1 MKPFLRIA
9 KGMGRYP
16 MALAASILC
25 SLAVA
30 MLWGGNIG
38 AVYPVLEVCL
48 NGKSVQQWIT
58 DDIAEAEEDIEKYQA
73 ELKALPAPGDAA
85 ATEEIET
92 QRQHLKDDIRSCE
105 NTISNRLRVQPY
117 ADYLP
122 KDPFHTV
129 LVFMA
134 ILLAATALKNLFIVA
149 NLVTTTWAVQK
160 TTLDLQN
167 EYTEKVLAL
176 DMSAYDKFGTSQLVT
191 HFTESIEHVSKG
203 LHVLLGASVREPLK
217 IIVCGVG
224 ASLISWRLMLFTL
237 MIAPPTALL
246 ISTLSR
252 KIRRTLKAHVSDSV
266 HLNRLVFQS
275 VMSLPAIQAY
285 GMEKPMAHEVDLA
298 GDERMRRSVKISFW
312 IAMTKPVTE
321 LAGITAVALSLVAG
335 AYLVLNQ
342 QTDLLGIQMTDRP
355 LTISQ
360 MLVFFGMMVGM
371 SDPARK
377 LTDVYSNLQIG
388 IAAADRVA
396 EILDEKSRL
405 EFDDT
410 NSNTALAT
418 AAASTTAPEPF
429 DQHEPHPFNEGR
441 VEFRGISFGYL
452 AEQSVLDEVELCVEP
467 GETVCIVGA
476 NGCGKSTLAKL
487 LLRFYDPHDG
497 QVLVDGIDLAEVDPK
512 VVRRA
517 ISFVAQTPAMI
528 DDTVAANIRFGSVH
542 ASDEQI
548 VEAAKLARAE
558 EFIVHLSD
566 KYDTEVGF
574 DGNRLSGGQKQRI
587 ALARAFLRNPAILIL
602 DEATNQI
609 DQHSE
614 QVIYDALRDYARDRT
629 CIFVSHRPEVFDLCD
644 RIVVMDHGK
653 VVASGAPE
661 ALLKTCPPFAKL
673 FAANLELLTSRQA
686 A

>member
-9 KGMGRYP
+9 RGLGRYP
-16 MALAASILC
+16 LALSASIFC

-48 NGKSVQQWIT
+48 NGKSVQQWIA
-58 DDIAEAEEDIEKYQA
+58 DDIDEANEGIDKYRQKLATLPQAKLTEQQQADREDW
-73 ELKALPAPGDAA
+73 LS
-85 ATEEIET
+85 EIESL
-92 QRQHLKDDIRSCE
+92 QD
-105 NTISNRLRVQPY
+105 TITNRERVRPY
-117 ADYLP
+117 ADMLP
-122 KDPFHTV
+122 KDPFYTV
-129 LVFMA
+129 LVFMV
-134 ILLAATALKNLFIVA
+134 ILLAATALKNIFIVA
-149 NLVTTTWAVQK
+149 NLVSTTWAVQK

-167 EYTEKVLAL
+167 QYTEKVLAL
-176 DMSAYDKFGTSQLVT
+176 DLASYDRFGTSQLVT

-203 LHVLLGASVREPLK
+203 MHVLLGASVREPLK
-217 IIVCGVG
+217 IIVCGFG
-224 ASLISWRLMLFTL
+224 AAFISWRLMLFTL

-285 GMEKPMAHEVDLA
+285 GMEKPMAHEVDDA

-321 LAGITAVALSLVAG
+321 LAGITAVAVSLVAG

-342 QTDLLGIQMTDRP
+342 QTDLLGIQMTERP

-360 MLVFFGMMVGM
+360 MLIFFGMMVGM

-388 IAAADRVA
+388 IAAADRVS
-396 EILDEKSRL
+396 E
-405 EFDDT
+405 
-410 NSNTALAT
+410 
-418 AAASTTAPEPF
+418 
-429 DQHEPHPFNEGR
+429 
-441 VEFRGISFGYL
+441 
-452 AEQSVLDEVELCVEP
+452 VLDEESRLDFASANEPSPDAPSSRDRTNLIPFKDGKVEFKSTAFGYRADQTVLNGVDLCVQP

-487 LLRFYDPHDG
+487 LLRFYDPHEG
-497 QVLVDGIDLAEVDPK
+497 SVTIDGIDLVDVDPK
-512 VVRRA
+512 IVRRA

-528 DDTVAANIRFGSVH
+528 DDTVSANVRFGSVD
-542 ASDEQI
+542 ASEED
-548 VEAAKLARAE
+548 VYRAAKLARAD
-558 EFIVHLSD
+558 EFIQKLSE

-587 ALARAFLRNPAILIL
+587 ALARAFLRNPTILIL

-614 QVIYDALRDYARDRT
+614 QLIYDALREYTRDRT
-629 CIFVSHRPEVFDLCD
+629 CIFVSHRPEVFELCD

-653 VVASGAPE
+653 VVADGQPE
-661 ALLKTCPPFAKL
+661 ELLRTCPPFAKL
-673 FAANLELLTSRQA
+673 FAANLEMLSSRNA

>member
-1 MKPFLRIA
+1 
-9 KGMGRYP
+9 
-16 MALAASILC
+16 
-25 SLAVA
+25 

-48 NGKSVQQWIT
+48 NGKSVQQWIADDIT
-58 DDIAEAEEDIEKYQA
+58 EAETDIAEYNAQ
-73 ELKALPAPGDAA
+73 LVALPKPGEAN
-85 ATEEIET
+85 ATEAT
-92 QRQHLKDDIRSCE
+92 DLQRRHLQDDIKSCE
-105 NTISNRLRVQPY
+105 ETITNRQWVQPY
-117 ADYLP
+117 AEYLP
-122 KDPFHTV
+122 KDPFYTV
-129 LVFMA
+129 LVFMT

-176 DMSAYDKFGTSQLVT
+176 DMAAYDKFGTSQLVT

-342 QTDLLGIQMTDRP
+342 QTDLFGIQMTDRP

-360 MLVFFGMMVGM
+360 MLIFFGMMVGM

-396 EILDEKSRL
+396 EILDEESRL
-405 EFDDT
+405 AYNPNSVSDAVAGDRNSDT
-410 NSNTALAT
+410 SAETASD
-418 AAASTTAPEPF
+418 AAHASSTLFT
-429 DQHEPHPFNEGR
+429 DGR
-441 VEFRGISFGYL
+441 VEFRSISFGYL
-452 AEQSVLDEVELCVEP
+452 ADQSVLDEVTLSVES
-467 GETVCIVGA
+467 GETVCIVGS

-497 QVLVDGIDLAEVDPK
+497 QVFIDGVDLAEVDPR

-528 DDTVAANIRFGSVH
+528 DDTVSANIRFGTDG
-542 ASDEQI
+542 ASEEEVI
-548 VEAAKLARAE
+548 KAAKLARAD
-558 EFIVHLSD
+558 EFIVNLG
-566 KYDTEVGF
+566 KQYDTEVGF

-587 ALARAFLRNPAILIL
+587 ALARAFLRNPAILVL

-614 QVIYDALRDYARDRT
+614 QMIYDALRDYARDRT
-629 CIFVSHRPEVFDLCD
+629 CIFVSHRPEVFELCD
-644 RIVVMDHGK
+644 RIIVMDQGK

-661 ALLKTCPPFAKL
+661 ELLNTCPPFAKL
-673 FAANLELLTSRQA
+673 FAANLDLLSSRQA